1 MSNSALHLERLNDQY
16 IPSGS
21 SVVFDNIVYNSGNI
35 VYDPATGIIT
45 FTEAGR
51 YILNW
56 WIATQTSTTP
66 NFVSFA
72 LSSSQGD
79 LIEGNSPAKTSEVI
93 GFGIIDV
100 TSAPVTVTLNYIGDG
115 TAVLSYFAPVKANL
129 VIVQDDIVSP
139 TSVTGPTG
147 ATGDT
152 GVTGATGATGEPGVT
167 GATGVAEN
175 NRILFN
181 RVTDNI
187 VIYPPFLT
195 EVTLNTLSVP
205 VLAGQNLKIDVSLSL
220 VYEHPQNVD
229 SQISIQ
235 LRLYKNAT
243 LIDFTRLTQSLSTDT
258 TERIPISYTFIDSAA
273 ITSTDIYTIRT
284 EVTAANNITQSIVN
298 SSNLLIT
305 PFS

>member
-16 IPSGS
+16 IHSGS

-35 VYDPATGIIT
+35 AYNPATGLIT

-100 TSAPVTVTLNYIGDG
+100 TSASVTVTLNYIGAG
-115 TAVLSYFAPVKANL
+115 TAVLSHFVPVKANL

-195 EVTLNTLSVP
+195 EVTLNTLAVP